1 MQRIWRNI
9 QFFFLKPLG
18 ASKKF
23 KIKENLIEIKRNFPN
38 SFVFSLQC
46 TDLTKVGG
54 EYERAHAQKCDGT
67 RIFLVPVPVLIFGT
81 KFFQCRLRYLFSV
94 HFRYTFSVTNFSGT
108 SSGTYFLY
116 NLCYSRIFQN
126 YKELENYST
135 GWFFLTS
142 VGAVYFTPA
151 PAPGFHF
158 FGQNWIISEAE
169 SNWKRSCQKYFL
181 IDLWVGWMKLQ
192 EAAQL
197 HWRQKIV

>member
-1 MQRIWRNI
+1 MHWSNQSRRWIWKGTCAKMWRY
-9 QFFFLKPLG
+9 P
-18 ASKKF
+18 
-23 KIKENLIEIKRNFPN
+23 NF
-38 SFVFSLQC
+38 S
-46 TDLTKVGG
+46 
-54 EYERAHAQKCDGT
+54 GT
-67 RIFLVPVPVLIFGT
+67 GTSTYFRYQIFPVSAPVLIF
-81 KFFQCRLRYLFSV
+81 S
-94 HFRYTFSVTNFSGT
+94 TFPVTNFSGT